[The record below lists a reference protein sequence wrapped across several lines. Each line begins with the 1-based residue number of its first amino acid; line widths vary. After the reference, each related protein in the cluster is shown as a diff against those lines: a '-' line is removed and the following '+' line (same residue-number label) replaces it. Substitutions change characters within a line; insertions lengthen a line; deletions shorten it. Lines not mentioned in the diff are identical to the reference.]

1 MKVVCLWLTALLTVS
16 KWDGTYGQKVR
27 SLTLPPFSSQGR
39 ESLELC
45 ERVNLHCPFEGEL
58 PSWLFTPY
66 VSDIPIYTIHGN
78 DTAKH
83 SVAQII
89 NRTVLQIVADPA
101 VLYSV
106 SVFECGYKNA
116 HRRISL
122 SIQGNCAA
130 NSVNNWPNNSSTF
143 SLNNNTTK
151 LPIAL
156 NSKVSITCSP
166 SSRLETATTVWQL
179 FTRDCDDCKVWSS
192 NVTTHEL
199 DKNLL
204 SLSNNQQTLTLR
216 GNPFFNGAKLWCTTK
231 NATREIR
238 SSMAELVIQ
247 GNESRCCPPQTNS
260 VSTAASSISTAA
272 RLLTTILPTISL
284 PDTRRAKTPVPF
296 SVPTKATIAPT
307 LLSYSFSQISTS
319 KRENPVSTAAVSWTP
334 RLTTTSALLSTS
346 KLPSSMPTI
355 STAASVLRTRTSPL
369 AVTTTLSASTTVKD
383 SGLLTPTGVIVIPS
397 SAHTP
402 SATFTSTTTTERT
415 TSPPAKDSHTDGW
428 IYAVIAVFCVLFL
441 LGIIVLIAV
450 VVHVK
455 GKRKGKL
462 EITRVVRLS
471 LPPDPAVTNMF
482 SLVSEMSNLP
492 PTSNENGRSEATR
505 AEASAKGESVQNK
518 ETTKEDTPPW
528 NPPRPHYNVV
538 RTASAKS
545 GIKAEET
552 KPTTYHPVLVSLAS
566 KSKFELDPAFQPK
579 VDSKTDEE
587 ERNPVVLETDDKD
600 TAQPVPS
607 AVLDE
612 LDKITEAFMQ
622 TASDFDAQPEEPTYA
637 KVIKV
642 KPNTEYANIGHASS
656 TEGGTPLAKQDSVE
670 YDTLNPIQPS
680 PRIEYEIAEEWL

>member
-1 MKVVCLWLTALLTVS
+1 MKIVDLCLTVLLTVS
-16 KWDGTYGQKVR
+16 KWDGTYGQEVR

-116 HRRISL
+116 YRRISL

-216 GNPFFNGAKLWCTTK
+216 GNPFFNGAKLWCITK

-238 SSMAELVIQ
+238 SSLAELVIQ

-260 VSTAASSISTAA
+260 ISTAA
-272 RLLTTILPTISL
+272 ASLLTTILPTISL
-284 PDTRRAKTPVPF
+284 PDTSRG

-307 LLSYSFSQISTS
+307 LLSYWFSQISTS
-319 KRENPVSTAAVSWTP
+319 KTENAVSTAAVSWTP
-334 RLTTTSALLSTS
+334 TPTITLVLLSNS
-346 KLPSSMPTI
+346 VLPSSMPMI
-355 STAASVLRTRTSPL
+355 STATSLLKTSSL
-369 AVTTTLSASTTVKD
+369 AATTTLSASTTAKD
-383 SGLLTPTGVIVIPS
+383 SGLVTPTRVIVIPS
-397 SAHTP
+397 SAYTPLATFTPNPQSDGCIYAVTPTRVTVIPSSAYTP
-402 SATFTSTTTTERT
+402 SAMFT
-415 TSPPAKDSHTDGW
+415 PKNW
-428 IYAVIAVFCVLFL
+428 
-441 LGIIVLIAV
+441 
-450 VVHVK
+450 
-455 GKRKGKL
+455 
-462 EITRVVRLS
+462 VRI
-471 LPPDPAVTNMF
+471 F
-482 SLVSEMSNLP
+482 
-492 PTSNENGRSEATR
+492 
-505 AEASAKGESVQNK
+505 
-518 ETTKEDTPPW
+518 
-528 NPPRPHYNVV
+528 
-538 RTASAKS
+538 
-545 GIKAEET
+545 
-552 KPTTYHPVLVSLAS
+552 
-566 KSKFELDPAFQPK
+566 
-579 VDSKTDEE
+579 
-587 ERNPVVLETDDKD
+587 
-600 TAQPVPS
+600 
-607 AVLDE
+607 
-612 LDKITEAFMQ
+612 
-622 TASDFDAQPEEPTYA
+622 
-637 KVIKV
+637 
-642 KPNTEYANIGHASS
+642 
-656 TEGGTPLAKQDSVE
+656 
-670 YDTLNPIQPS
+670 
-680 PRIEYEIAEEWL
+680 